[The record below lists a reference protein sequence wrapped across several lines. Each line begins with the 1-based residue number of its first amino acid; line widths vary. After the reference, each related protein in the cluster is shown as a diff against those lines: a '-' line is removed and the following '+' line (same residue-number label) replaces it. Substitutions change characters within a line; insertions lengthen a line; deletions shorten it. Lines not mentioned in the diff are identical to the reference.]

1 MGGGVGMRR
10 SHRGA
15 DRTDTMKR
23 NLLEQAIKAR
33 DAKRSSV
40 LVRGLKSGARF
51 LIDGNQVFGDVPSTL
66 NGLLEHAKNAL
77 NKDGSQTVEFSGET
91 YLIQTLAGPRRL
103 LIIGAVHIAQKLIP
117 MAMIAGYEVQLI
129 DPRKAFASSERFP
142 GINIVNDWP
151 HEVMKTLQLD
161 SRTAVVTLS
170 HDAKIDEPA
179 LQSALESGAFYIGAL
194 GSQKNHAKR
203 IQRLAALGFDE
214 KALARIAGPVGLP
227 LGGRSPAEIAVAIL
241 AQIIQAVYQQ
251 NR

>member
-1 MGGGVGMRR
+1 
-10 SHRGA
+10 
-15 DRTDTMKR
+15 MKR
-23 NLLEQAIKAR
+23 ALLERIIEAR

-40 LVRGLKSGARF
+40 LVRGLKNKLKF
-51 LIDGNQVFGDVPSTL
+51 LIDENQIVGDVPNTL
-66 NGLLEHAKNAL
+66 SGLLEHATNAL
-77 NKDGSQTVEFSGET
+77 DKDGTQTVDFSGET
-91 YLIQTLAGPRRL
+91 YLIQTLGGSRRL
-103 LIIGAVHIAQKLIP
+103 LVIGAVHIAQKLIP

-179 LQSALESGAFYIGAL
+179 LQAALESRAFYIGAL
-194 GSQKNHAKR
+194 GSQKNHTKR
-203 IQRLAALGFDE
+203 IQRLAALGFD
-214 KALARIAGPVGLP
+214 KKTLARIAGPIGLS

-251 NR
+251 KR

>member
-1 MGGGVGMRR
+1 
-10 SHRGA
+10 
-15 DRTDTMKR
+15 MKR
-23 NLLEQAIKAR
+23 ALLERIIEAR

-40 LVRGLKSGARF
+40 LVRGLKNKLKF
-51 LIDGNQVFGDVPSTL
+51 LVDENQIVGDVPNTL
-66 NGLLEHAKNAL
+66 SGLLEHATNAL
-77 NKDGSQTVEFSGET
+77 DKDGTQTVDFSGET
-91 YLIQTLAGPRRL
+91 YLIQTLGGSRRL
-103 LIIGAVHIAQKLIP
+103 LVIGAVHIAQKLIP

-179 LQSALESGAFYIGAL
+179 LQAALESRAFYIGAL
-194 GSQKNHAKR
+194 GSQKNHTKR
-203 IQRLAALGFDE
+203 IQRLAALGFD
-214 KALARIAGPVGLP
+214 KKTLARIAGPIGLP
-227 LGGRSPAEIAVAIL
+227 LGGRGPAEIAVAIL

-251 NR
+251 KR

>member
-1 MGGGVGMRR
+1 
-10 SHRGA
+10 
-15 DRTDTMKR
+15 MKR
-23 NLLEQAIKAR
+23 ALLERIIEAR

-40 LVRGLKSGARF
+40 LVRGLKNKLKF
-51 LIDGNQVFGDVPSTL
+51 LVDENQIVGDVPNTL
-66 NGLLEHAKNAL
+66 SGLLEHATNAL
-77 NKDGSQTVEFSGET
+77 NKDGTQTVDFSGET
-91 YLIQTLAGPRRL
+91 YLIQTLGGSRRL
-103 LIIGAVHIAQKLIP
+103 LVIGAVHIAQKLIP

-179 LQSALESGAFYIGAL
+179 LQAALESRAFYIGAL
-194 GSQKNHAKR
+194 GSQKNHTKR
-203 IQRLAALGFDE
+203 IQRLAALGFD
-214 KALARIAGPVGLP
+214 KKTLARIAGPIGLP

-251 NR
+251 KR

>member
-1 MGGGVGMRR
+1 MRR
-10 SHRGA
+10 SHYGA

-23 NLLEQAIKAR
+23 DLLEQAIKAR

-77 NKDGSQTVEFSGET
+77 NKDGSQAVEFSGET

-129 DPRKAFASSERFP
+129 DPRTMRTIIK
-142 GINIVNDWP
+142 V
-151 HEVMKTLQLD
+151 
-161 SRTAVVTLS
+161 SRGRS
-170 HDAKIDEPA
+170 DEKRLRLAESGNMVKPA
-179 LQSALESGAFYIGAL
+179 LLNPETEWKAACHRAIGQ
-194 GSQKNHAKR
+194 GK
-203 IQRLAALGFDE
+203 
-214 KALARIAGPVGLP
+214 
-227 LGGRSPAEIAVAIL
+227 
-241 AQIIQAVYQQ
+241 
-251 NR
+251 

>member
-1 MGGGVGMRR
+1 
-10 SHRGA
+10 
-15 DRTDTMKR
+15 MKR
-23 NLLEQAIKAR
+23 ALLERIIEAR

-40 LVRGLKSGARF
+40 LVRGLKSKLKF
-51 LIDGNQVFGDVPSTL
+51 LVDENQIVGDVPNTL
-66 NGLLEHAKNAL
+66 SGLLEHATNAL
-77 NKDGSQTVEFSGET
+77 DKDGTQTVDFSGET
-91 YLIQTLAGPRRL
+91 YLIQTLGGSRRL
-103 LIIGAVHIAQKLIP
+103 LVIGAVHIAQKLIP

-179 LQSALESGAFYIGAL
+179 LQAALESRAFYIGAL
-194 GSQKNHAKR
+194 GSQKNHTKR
-203 IQRLAALGFDE
+203 IQRLAALGFDQ
-214 KALARIAGPVGLP
+214 KTLARIAGPIGLP

-251 NR
+251 KR

>member
-1 MGGGVGMRR
+1 
-10 SHRGA
+10 
-15 DRTDTMKR
+15 MKR
-23 NLLEQAIKAR
+23 ALLERIIEAR

-40 LVRGLKSGARF
+40 LVRGLKNKLKF
-51 LIDGNQVFGDVPSTL
+51 LVDENQIVGDVPNTL
-66 NGLLEHAKNAL
+66 SGLLEHATNAL
-77 NKDGSQTVEFSGET
+77 DKDGTQTVDFSGET
-91 YLIQTLAGPRRL
+91 YLIQTLGGSRRL
-103 LIIGAVHIAQKLIP
+103 LVIGAVHIAQKLIP

-179 LQSALESGAFYIGAL
+179 LQAALESRAFYIGAL
-194 GSQKNHAKR
+194 GSQKNHTKR
-203 IQRLAALGFDE
+203 IQRLAALGFD
-214 KALARIAGPVGLP
+214 KKTLARIAGPIGLP

-251 NR
+251 KR

>member
-1 MGGGVGMRR
+1 
-10 SHRGA
+10 
-15 DRTDTMKR
+15 MKR
-23 NLLEQAIKAR
+23 ALLERIIEAR

-40 LVRGLKSGARF
+40 LVRGLKNKLKF
-51 LIDGNQVFGDVPSTL
+51 LVDENQIVGDVPNTL
-66 NGLLEHAKNAL
+66 SGLLEHATNAL
-77 NKDGSQTVEFSGET
+77 DKDGTQTVDFSGET
-91 YLIQTLAGPRRL
+91 YLIQTLGGSRRL
-103 LIIGAVHIAQKLIP
+103 LVIGAVHIAQKLIP

-179 LQSALESGAFYIGAL
+179 LQAALESRAFYIGAL
-194 GSQKNHAKR
+194 GSQKNHTKR
-203 IQRLAALGFDE
+203 IQRLAALGFDQ
-214 KALARIAGPVGLP
+214 KTLARIAGPIGLP

-251 NR
+251 KR

>member
-1 MGGGVGMRR
+1 M
-10 SHRGA
+10 
-15 DRTDTMKR
+15 
-23 NLLEQAIKAR
+23 
-33 DAKRSSV
+33 
-40 LVRGLKSGARF
+40 
-51 LIDGNQVFGDVPSTL
+51 
-66 NGLLEHAKNAL
+66 LEHATNAL
-77 NKDGSQTVEFSGET
+77 DKDGTQTVDFSGET
-91 YLIQTLAGPRRL
+91 YLIQTLGGSRRL
-103 LIIGAVHIAQKLIP
+103 LVIGAVHIAQKLIP

-179 LQSALESGAFYIGAL
+179 LQAALESRAFYIGAL
-194 GSQKNHAKR
+194 GSQKNHTKR
-203 IQRLAALGFDE
+203 IQRLAALGFD
-214 KALARIAGPVGLP
+214 KKTLARIAGPIGLP

-251 NR
+251 KR

>member
-1 MGGGVGMRR
+1 
-10 SHRGA
+10 
-15 DRTDTMKR
+15 MKR
-23 NLLEQAIKAR
+23 ALLERIIEAR

-40 LVRGLKSGARF
+40 LVRGLKNKLKF
-51 LIDGNQVFGDVPSTL
+51 LVDENQIVGDVPNTL
-66 NGLLEHAKNAL
+66 SGLLEHATNAL
-77 NKDGSQTVEFSGET
+77 DKDGTQTVDFSGET
-91 YLIQTLAGPRRL
+91 YLIQTLGGSRRL
-103 LIIGAVHIAQKLIP
+103 LVIGAVHIAQKLIP

-142 GINIVNDWP
+142 GINILNDWP

-194 GSQKNHAKR
+194 GSQKNHTKR

-214 KALARIAGPVGLP
+214 RALARIAGPVGLP